1 MLLKKDI
8 FDKIIE
14 ALDLNLK
21 ETLTPEE
28 DKIESKQNITIVKNI
43 NKRFSS
49 MKKADI
55 EQQLRSHKCLIN

>member
-1 MLLKKDI
+1 MLLKKDF

-14 ALDLNLK
+14 YLDLNLK
-21 ETLTPEE
+21 ETLMCQE
-28 DKIESKQNITIVKNI
+28 DKIEIKQNITIVKNI

>member
-1 MLLKKDI
+1 MLLKKDF

-14 ALDLNLK
+14 YLDLNLK
-21 ETLTPEE
+21 ETLMSQE
-28 DKIESKQNITIVKNI
+28 DKIEIKRNITIVKNI

>member
-1 MLLKKDI
+1 MLLKKDF

-14 ALDLNLK
+14 YLDLNLK
-21 ETLTPEE
+21 ETLMSQE
-28 DKIESKQNITIVKNI
+28 DKIEIKQNITIVKNI

>member
-28 DKIESKQNITIVKNI
+28 DKIETKQNITIVKNI

-55 EQQLRSHKCLIN
+55 EQQLRSHKFLIN

>member
-1 MLLKKDI
+1 MLLKKDF

-14 ALDLNLK
+14 YLDLNLK
-21 ETLTPEE
+21 ETLMSQ
-28 DKIESKQNITIVKNI
+28 DKIEIKQNITIVKNI